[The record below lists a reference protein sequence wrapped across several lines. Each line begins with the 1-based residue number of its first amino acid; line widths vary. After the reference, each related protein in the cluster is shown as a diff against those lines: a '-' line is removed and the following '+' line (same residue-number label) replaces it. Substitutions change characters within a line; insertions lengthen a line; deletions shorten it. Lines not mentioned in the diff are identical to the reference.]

1 MPLRPTRM
9 LMRGVVRRNVRRVI
23 IITNV
28 KTNKQERYKVYDD
41 GTTELMAENEKIPEG
56 VEIEKR

>member
-41 GTTELMAENEKIPEG
+41 GTTELMTENEKIPEG

>member
-28 KTNKQERYKVYDD
+28 NTRKQERYKVYDD
-41 GTTELMAENEKIPEG
+41 GTTELMSENEEIPQG
-56 VEIEKR
+56 VEIERR

>member
-1 MPLRPTRM
+1 M

-28 KTNKQERYKVYDD
+28 NTRKQERYKVYDD
-41 GTTELMAENEKIPEG
+41 GTTELMSENEEIPQG
-56 VEIEKR
+56 VEIERR